1 MKNIIVA
8 FLFVVFLACTKEEV
22 DVAQMPLASKVE
34 LSFDTELAY
43 QEGVKI
49 KVTKVEDS
57 RCPQNATCVWE
68 GMAKVF
74 FTISD
79 KGISKDASI
88 DFQSKLVK
96 TTVDL
101 SGVKY
106 EVEVSDVLPYPQSST
121 TEINQK
127 DYKVS
132 ITVKKL

>member
-8 FLFVVFLACTKEEV
+8 LILAFSACTKEEIE
-22 DVAQMPLASKVE
+22 VAQTPLASKVE

-57 RCPQNATCVWE
+57 RCPQGTTCVWE

-74 FTISD
+74 FSISD
-79 KGISKDASI
+79 KGVSKDSSI

-106 EVEVSDVLPYPQSST
+106 EVEVSDVLPYPKNA

-132 ITVKKL
+132 VTVKKL

>member
-8 FLFVVFLACTKEEV
+8 LFLAFSACTKEEV
-22 DVAQMPLASKVE
+22 EVAQMPLASKVE
-34 LSFDTELAY
+34 LSFDTELTY

-57 RCPQNATCVWE
+57 RCPQGTTCIWA

-74 FTISD
+74 FIITD
-79 KGISKDASI
+79 KGVSKDSSV
-88 DFQSKLVK
+88 DFESKLVK

-101 SGVKY
+101 GGVKY
-106 EVEVSDVLPYPQSST
+106 EVEVSDVLPYPKNA

-132 ITVKKL
+132 VTVKKL

>member
-8 FLFVVFLACTKEEV
+8 FLLVFSACTKEEV
-22 DVAQMPLASKVE
+22 EVAQMPLASKVE

-57 RCPQNATCVWE
+57 RCPQNTTCVWA

-79 KGISKDASI
+79 KGVSKDSSI
-88 DFQSKLVK
+88 DFESKSIK

-101 SGVKY
+101 GGAKY
-106 EVEVSDVLPYPQSST
+106 EVEVSDVLPYPKGA

-132 ITVKKL
+132 VTVKKL

>member
-1 MKNIIVA
+1 MKNLIAA
-8 FLFVVFLACTKEEV
+8 FLLVFSACTKEEV
-22 DVAQMPLASKVE
+22 EVAQTPLASKVE

-57 RCPQNATCVWE
+57 RCPQGTTCVWA

-79 KGISKDASI
+79 KGVSKDSSI
-88 DFQSKLVK
+88 DFESKSIK

-101 SGVKY
+101 GGAKY
-106 EVEVSDVLPYPQSST
+106 EVEVSDVLPYPKST

-132 ITVKKL
+132 VIVKKL

>member
-1 MKNIIVA
+1 MKNIIA
-8 FLFVVFLACTKEEV
+8 VFLLVFSACTKDEV
-22 DVAQMPLASKVE
+22 EVAQTPLASKVE

-43 QEGVKI
+43 QEGVII

-57 RCPQNATCVWE
+57 RCPQGTTCVWE

-79 KGISKDASI
+79 KGVSKDASI
-88 DFQSKLVK
+88 DFESKLTK
-96 TTVDL
+96 TIIDL
-101 SGVKY
+101 GGVKY
-106 EVEVSDVLPYPQSST
+106 EVEVSDVSPYPTNAT
-121 TEINQK
+121 TINQK

>member
-8 FLFVVFLACTKEEV
+8 LILAFSACTKEEIE
-22 DVAQMPLASKVE
+22 VAQTSLASKVE

-57 RCPQNATCVWE
+57 RCPQGTTCVWE

-74 FTISD
+74 FSISD
-79 KGISKDASI
+79 KGVSKDSSI

-106 EVEVSDVLPYPQSST
+106 EVEVSDVLPYPKNA

-132 ITVKKL
+132 VTVKKL